1 MPLENKELVDATQIT
16 LSKNTP
22 LDIANN
28 EICHLTPN
36 IALSKDADNLLQN
49 SLGDIIF
56 MIIKGAKN
64 AKRY

>member
-16 LSKNTP
+16 LSKNAP

-28 EICHLTPN
+28 ENFHLTSN

>member
-1 MPLENKELVDATQIT
+1 MPLENKELIDATQIT

-22 LDIANN
+22 LDIANS
-28 EICHLTPN
+28 EVYHLIPN
-36 IALSKDADNLLQN
+36 ITLSNNTTNLFQN
-49 SLGDIIF
+49 SLGDIIS

>member
-16 LSKNTP
+16 LSKNTS

-28 EICHLTPN
+28 ETYHLSFN
-36 IALSKDADNLLQN
+36 IALVKDPNNLLQN
-49 SLGDIIF
+49 SLGDIMF
-56 MIIKGAKN
+56 MIIKGTKN